1 VIDADGGRLL
11 VVVRHA
17 RAESQGPT
25 DLERTLTASGRD
37 DASEA
42 GRWLAAEGFGPDHAL
57 VSAAVRARETWEA
70 LSAGAGWTL
79 EPELDQ
85 GLYAA
90 EPDTV
95 MDLIGLVDDAVR
107 RLLVVGHNPTVGYL
121 AQLLGDGSPDP
132 EATAGLMSGFPTSAV
147 AVFRWDGPWRELV
160 LGSATLLATHVG
172 RA

>member
-1 VIDADGGRLL
+1 VIDAHGGRLL

-25 DLERTLTASGRD
+25 DFERTLTPSGRD
-37 DASEA
+37 DAAEA
-42 GRWLAAEGFGPDHAL
+42 GRWLAAEGFRPDHAL

-70 LSAGAGWTL
+70 LSEGGGWTL

-95 MDLIGLVDDAVR
+95 LDLIGLVDDAVE
-107 RLLVVGHNPTVGYL
+107 RLVVVGHNPTVGYL
-121 AQLLGDGSPDP
+121 AQLLGDGSADPDV
-132 EATAGLMSGFPTSAV
+132 ASALMSGFPTSAL
-147 AVFRWDGPWRELV
+147 AVFRWDGSWRDLT
-160 LGSATLLATHVG
+160 LGSAALLATHVG